1 MGLTIGTLFL
11 NLKADETGIHGRSAV
26 LAFVVALLVY
36 NSMDSLPLFMQVIP
50 VQELNLYDM
59 RQIIDYNKSVV

>member
-11 NLKADETGIHGRSAV
+11 NLKTDQTGIHGRSAV

-50 VQELNLYDM
+50 VQLLNLYAM
-59 RQIIDYNKSVV
+59 RQIIDCKNPAV